1 MQYFKL
7 NIKIMHF
14 PNKNKLNLIFDIIL
28 DFLIECYILWNMKL
42 LLMIK
47 LGLAIKKILNVY
59 DVNFLNYLSKE
70 NSLVIEYVEQKLVV
84 MRKDNAA
91 MKLYL
96 EKKDNLET
104 FTPNLLLLLSQEF
117 KEKSKYEGEFAK
129 IAGNIKKESKTEN
142 AEESSALK

>member
-1 MQYFKL
+1 
-7 NIKIMHF
+7 
-14 PNKNKLNLIFDIIL
+14 
-28 DFLIECYILWNMKL
+28 
-42 LLMIK
+42 MIK

-84 MRKDNAA
+84 MRKDNTA

-117 KEKSKYEGEFAK
+117 K
-129 IAGNIKKESKTEN
+129 
-142 AEESSALK
+142 

>member
-1 MQYFKL
+1 
-7 NIKIMHF
+7 MHF
-14 PNKNKLNLIFDIIL
+14 PNKNQLNLIFDIIL

-104 FTPNLLLLLSQEF
+104 FTPNLLLQLSQEF
-117 KEKSKYEGEFAK
+117 NDKSKYEGEFAK
-129 IAGNIKKESKTEN
+129 IAGNIEKESKTEN

>member
-1 MQYFKL
+1 
-7 NIKIMHF
+7 MHF
-14 PNKNKLNLIFDIIL
+14 PNKNQLNLIFDIIL

-104 FTPNLLLLLSQEF
+104 FSPNLLLLLSQEF

-129 IAGNIKKESKTEN
+129 IAGNIEKESKTEN

>member
-59 DVNFLNYLSKE
+59 DVNFLNYLSK
-70 NSLVIEYVEQKLVV
+70 
-84 MRKDNAA
+84 
-91 MKLYL
+91 
-96 EKKDNLET
+96 
-104 FTPNLLLLLSQEF
+104 
-117 KEKSKYEGEFAK
+117 
-129 IAGNIKKESKTEN
+129 
-142 AEESSALK
+142 

>member
-1 MQYFKL
+1 M
-7 NIKIMHF
+7 
-14 PNKNKLNLIFDIIL
+14 
-28 DFLIECYILWNMKL
+28 
-42 LLMIK
+42 
-47 LGLAIKKILNVY
+47 
-59 DVNFLNYLSKE
+59 
-70 NSLVIEYVEQKLVV
+70 IEYVEQKLVV
-84 MRKDNAA
+84 MRKDNTA